1 MYLRSLYILY
11 HWYFDGCT
19 IQTHLFC
26 VAPLPI
32 TLLIFVYSMYIFFSD
47 EEDEDECKG
56 CDKEQEEC
64 VCKDILDNFHTIN
77 RQL

>member
-1 MYLRSLYILY
+1 MMDVQYKHTYLSANILCSTSSY
-11 HWYFDGCT
+11 NTFN
-19 IQTHLFC
+19 FC
-26 VAPLPI
+26 V
-32 TLLIFVYSMYIFFSD
+32 FYVYLFSD

>member
-1 MYLRSLYILY
+1 MMDVQYKHTYLGANILCSTSSY
-11 HWYFDGCT
+11 NTFN
-19 IQTHLFC
+19 FC
-26 VAPLPI
+26 V
-32 TLLIFVYSMYIFFSD
+32 VYVYLFSD

>member
-1 MYLRSLYILY
+1 MYKHMYRYLGANIWCSTSFYIS
-11 HWYFDGCT
+11 FK
-19 IQTHLFC
+19 FC
-26 VAPLPI
+26 VCLY
-32 TLLIFVYSMYIFFSD
+32 LFSD